1 MEKRETLLYLT
12 ITLAIL
18 ILTIITVRI
27 INTPQDV
34 ELTGNII
41 SNNEEK
47 LKTGDKLEGNLQI
60 KLKEKDFNKN
70 PKVLISLIKYDELIF
85 FKTYPLKNIAKI
97 SPTNPKY
104 YSINLE
110 ETVPYTFEE
119 IGDYELSITILEKD
133 IYIEQV
139 IEVR

>member
-60 KLKEKDFNKN
+60 KLKE
-70 PKVLISLIKYDELIF
+70 
-85 FKTYPLKNIAKI
+85 
-97 SPTNPKY
+97 
-104 YSINLE
+104 
-110 ETVPYTFEE
+110 
-119 IGDYELSITILEKD
+119 
-133 IYIEQV
+133 
-139 IEVR
+139 